1 MAMNRITLSLFSLA
15 AFALPACEPL
25 FVDFDGYREYPPDSG
40 SGGSGNGGS
49 GNGGSGN
56 GGSANGASGGDAGSA
71 AGGSGDPGGNGGA
84 AAGGSGGDAGSGNG
98 GSGNAA
104 GNGGDAGNGGGGGC
118 APENP
123 QPVCGPNMNCEFRS
137 LIPPYDYSTECIP
150 AGTGTGVNGCQNSD
164 STLCTPEHLCFGG
177 QTCYRWCRLGTNDCA
192 VCGGGACEAIINP
205 TPTRGSTQYGLCGR
219 VPC

>member
-104 GNGGDAGNGGGGGC
+104 GNGGGTNGGDAGSGGSGASC
-118 APENP
+118 SQSVSDVACNACL
-123 QPVCGPNMNCEFRS
+123 QANCCSQLEAC
-137 LIPPYDYSTECIP
+137 PPGSDCYKYWQCVADNCW
-150 AGTGTGVNGCQNSD
+150 D
-164 STLCTPEHLCFGG
+164 STDLNSCRSACSALAAAADVWIRLFQCACNDGNFQCRTQCQRTIGCG
-177 QTCYRWCRLGTNDCA
+177 QL
-192 VCGGGACEAIINP
+192 
-205 TPTRGSTQYGLCGR
+205 
-219 VPC
+219 